1 VVPSPNE
8 TIVQKQAQIARREPQ
23 HIQKPQLHFAITKQ
37 VNGDLNPAGAQIGSA
52 VAKNAG
58 VLANPVAKVQCTM
71 ETKNEMNW
79 RTMLSHHL
87 NLWRGCKKKKMTG
100 ATADERGGRALR
112 GQEDWRR
119 GEVAK
124 VKRTGD
130 EHANTRPAQACI
142 WRYDR
147 PWLPFFLKGMSPGL
161 TEVGKHRQ
169 FAQKKYTD
177 PDAVF
182 TTPSDL

>member
-8 TIVQKQAQIARREPQ
+8 TIVQKQSQIARRETQ
-23 HIQKPQLHFAITKQ
+23 HVQKSQLHFAITKQ
-37 VNGDLNPAGAQIGSA
+37 VNNDLNPVGAQIGSA

-58 VLANPVAKVQCTM
+58 VLANPVAKVKCTM
-71 ETKNEMNW
+71 ETKNKMTW
-79 RTMLSHHL
+79 RKMLSHHL

-100 ATADERGGRALR
+100 TIADERGGRAPR
-112 GQEDWRR
+112 GREDWRR

-130 EHANTRPAQACI
+130 KRANTRPAQARI

-147 PWLPFFLKGMSPGL
+147 LWLPFFHKGMSPGS
-161 TEVGKHRQ
+161 HRSREHSQ
-169 FAQKKYTD
+169 FAQKKNTGRE
-177 PDAVF
+177 
-182 TTPSDL
+182 